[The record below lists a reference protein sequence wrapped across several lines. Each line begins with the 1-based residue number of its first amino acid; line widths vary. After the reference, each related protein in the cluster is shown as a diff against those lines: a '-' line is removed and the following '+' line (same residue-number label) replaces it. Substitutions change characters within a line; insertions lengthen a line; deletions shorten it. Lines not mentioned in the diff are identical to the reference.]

1 MRFFFILTA
10 LCATSCTR
18 PAASPSI
25 GDAAADTSVVRR
37 ELREWYDRN
46 ERAFLEKDLAALMA
60 LRTDDFRTVTPDG
73 VVHDR
78 AELEQ
83 TARAFLNGVDRWI
96 SQNNDLD
103 SLQVSGDLASAVVHQ
118 HIVRMALRSDG
129 KVHHV
134 ESWVTQRE
142 TWRRTPE
149 GWKLYRVD
157 NLRDLRSLI
166 DGRSP

>member
-10 LCATSCTR
+10 LWTTSCTR
-18 PAASPSI
+18 PAVSPSI
-25 GDAAADTSVVRR
+25 GNSAADTSVVRR

-60 LRTDDFRTVTPDG
+60 LRTGDFNSVTPDG

-78 AELEQ
+78 AEFEQ

-96 SQNNDLD
+96 SQSNDLD
-103 SLQVSGDLASAVVHQ
+103 SLHVSGDLASAVVRQ

-142 TWRRTPE
+142 TWRRTPG

-157 NLRDLRSLI
+157 NLRDLRRLV